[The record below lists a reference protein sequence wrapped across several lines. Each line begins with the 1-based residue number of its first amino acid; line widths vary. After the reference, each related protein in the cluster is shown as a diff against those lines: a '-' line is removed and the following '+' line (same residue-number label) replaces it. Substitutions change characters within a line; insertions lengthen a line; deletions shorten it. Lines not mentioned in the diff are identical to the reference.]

1 MITLKNGFVVPY
13 NKDFDVF
20 CKDLMAS
27 IVTESRKSAESRPQ
41 DEGLSPNELFLK
53 EVMDNCIFVTH
64 QLFEIAKEREDF
76 SRFIITGFLFNSIIC
91 CLPTLSGS
99 QPADDPKGQNRIH

>member
-1 MITLKNGFVVPY
+1 MIRLKNGFVVPY
-13 NKDFDVF
+13 DKDFDVF

-27 IVTESRKSAESRPQ
+27 IVTESRISAESLPQ
-41 DEGLSPNELFLK
+41 EEGMTPNELFLK
-53 EVMDNCIFVTH
+53 EIMDNCIYVTH

-91 CLPTLSGS
+91 CLHTLDGS
-99 QPADDPKGQNRIH
+99 QNEDGLEGENKIH